1 MTDKSEQIKPEPK
14 PKPKPEPKPKAVTV
28 VHPDG
33 REYRTTEAEAAR
45 LVRTAGYT
53 RLN

>member
-1 MTDKSEQIKPEPK
+1 MTEKPESK
-14 PKPKPEPKPKAVTV
+14 TEGKPKAAARPKGDAVVVVT
-28 VHPDG
+28 PDG

-53 RLN
+53 YK